1 MEQVSIS
8 EEDEFEIKR
17 HVSFESPQDLPAPPS
32 LGSQT
37 SSSFKFEELSDE
49 PMEGYEIV
57 AEPAVSTFSKP
68 HPRPQEADNSVES
81 YKQGLYNFCMQTQQ
95 N

>member
-1 MEQVSIS
+1 MEQASIS
-8 EEDEFEIKR
+8 EEDEFEIVR

-32 LGSQT
+32 IGSQT
-37 SSSFKFEELSDE
+37 GTSFKLEELSDE

-57 AEPAVSTFSKP
+57 AEAAVSTFSKP
-68 HPRPQEADNSVES
+68 QPRPQESDNSVES

>member
-1 MEQVSIS
+1 MEQESIS

-17 HVSFESPQDLPAPPS
+17 HVSFESPQDLPSPPS
-32 LGSQT
+32 LGSQA
-37 SSSFKFEELSDE
+37 SSSVKFEELSDE

-57 AEPAVSTFSKP
+57 AEPAVLSFSKP
-68 HPRPQEADNSVES
+68 QPRLQEADNSVES
-81 YKQGLYNFCMQTQQ
+81 YKQAILNFCMQTQQ